1 MAAISTTYAALNVTK
16 GVFGTTFPGYMKQG
30 FLVIICF
37 FGHPFLQP
45 FIYNVPLK
53 GNPKIFVQA

>member
-30 FLVIICF
+30 FLVIISF
-37 FGHPFLQP
+37 LWSPIPFP
-45 FIYNVPLK
+45 FN
-53 GNPKIFVQA
+53 

>member
-30 FLVIICF
+30 FLVIIF
-37 FGHPFLQP
+37 WLLIP
-45 FIYNVPLK
+45 
-53 GNPKIFVQA
+53 